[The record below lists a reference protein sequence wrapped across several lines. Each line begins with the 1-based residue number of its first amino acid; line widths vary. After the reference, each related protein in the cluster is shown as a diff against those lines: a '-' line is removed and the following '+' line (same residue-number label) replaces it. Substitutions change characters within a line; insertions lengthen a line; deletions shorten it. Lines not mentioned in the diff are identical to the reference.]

1 LAAILELRELTA
13 GYQGKAVLGPLSLTM
28 ESGTLGLLGPNGAGK
43 STLLKVL
50 LGILRP
56 ISGSGTV
63 AGFPLGSGHRL
74 RRVIGYMSEAD
85 ALIPG
90 MTGIDYVSFAG
101 ELAGLSRRDSSRR
114 AHELLHVLELDEARY
129 RLLDEYSTGMKQ
141 RIKLAQSLIHDPP
154 LLFLDEPTSGLDPS
168 GRDAML
174 DLLQTLHKDHGK
186 SFLLCTHLLGD
197 VERTC
202 KDMILLSGGQVLL
215 RERVSSLSRTI
226 PSEFRVRLLHIPP
239 NSVLP
244 EHWKPEGDGFV
255 VHLGSK
261 RGTSDG
267 SVSDQN
273 RVTEDT
279 RLIWRE
285 ASQMGAIVSHISPRH
300 EDLRERFAQILAEAG
315 GGKELREKKQ
325 SSSQGPTQK
334 TGGPNE

>member
-1 LAAILELRELTA
+1 MAAILDLQDLTA

-50 LGILRP
+50 LGILTP
-56 ISGSGTV
+56 ISGSGRV

-90 MTGIDYVSFAG
+90 MTGIDYVSYAG

-141 RIKLAQSLIHDPP
+141 RIKLAQALIHDPP

-174 DLLQTLHKDHGK
+174 DLLQTLHKEHGK

-202 KDMILLSGGQVLL
+202 RDMVLLSGGRVLL
-215 RERVSSLSRTI
+215 RERVASLSRTI
-226 PSEFRVRLLHIPP
+226 PSEFRVRLLKPP
-239 NSVLP
+239 VQGTLP
-244 EHWKPEGDGFV
+244 DHWKPEGDGFV
-255 VHLGSK
+255 VHLVHKTGAATGSMSA
-261 RGTSDG
+261 R
-267 SVSDQN
+267 DQWN
-273 RVTEDT
+273 DDT
-279 RLIWRE
+279 RSIWRE
-285 ASQMGAIVSHISPRH
+285 ADQMGSIVSHISPRH

-315 GGKELREKKQ
+315 RPNGAHAGNNPPPSPSLETREA
-325 SSSQGPTQK
+325 
-334 TGGPNE
+334 NHD